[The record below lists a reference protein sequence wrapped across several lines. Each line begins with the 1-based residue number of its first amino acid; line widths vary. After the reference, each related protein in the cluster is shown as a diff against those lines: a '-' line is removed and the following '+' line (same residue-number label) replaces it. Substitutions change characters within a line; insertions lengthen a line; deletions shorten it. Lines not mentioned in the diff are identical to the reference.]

1 MEWASPHN
9 HQNHH
14 RFSPFR
20 FGNST
25 SLVVVFEVLQKW
37 FRIPLYLTLYKPG
50 IMLLK
55 TSAFLISCVL
65 LFSSCK
71 QEETVPEIK
80 STDVSGDV
88 CIAAYCYVDYFS
100 IAPIYPE
107 DCPSCQYVWEVTNGA
122 SIVDGQNT
130 NGVRVR
136 AADQNFQVKAKIVY
150 DGGETSTI
158 IKDVLVEADDAIGH
172 LDEITLDYTHEVLA
186 GFEYNGS
193 GYTIA
198 RTFNDT
204 RIYKYYPGTDKWQ
217 TLKIQTLPM
226 IGNTACRPHLLG
238 TDEFYFVDNQNNLF
252 RYDFSANIFTWLGTV
267 PVNVPKLN
275 YAYNGKY
282 YSGCGLSNDSIFE
295 YDPATALWS
304 FAYLGG
310 PLVTGGNGVKYTYQ
324 MANKA
329 YIFLNTGG
337 SLKLDYATNAFTAIT
352 GVGYD
357 YQTSAIFE
365 LYGNLHVV
373 NASAQY
379 IINATTD
386 QVTQYMPFIN
396 TCGTTLTSMTS
407 TFSQY
412 SFFGIANKGIAVDYS
427 GNVFHFN
434 PNY

>member
-1 MEWASPHN
+1 MLNKTP
-9 HQNHH
+9 
-14 RFSPFR
+14 
-20 FGNST
+20 
-25 SLVVVFEVLQKW
+25 VF
-37 FRIPLYLTLYKPG
+37 F
-50 IMLLK
+50 
-55 TSAFLISCVL
+55 ISFAL
-65 LFSSCK
+65 LFPSCK
-71 QEETVPEIK
+71 QEEIHPDLK
-80 STDVSGDV
+80 ATDVSGDA
-88 CIAAYCYVDYFS
+88 CIAAYCYVDYSS
-100 IAPIYPE
+100 IRPINAE
-107 DCPSCQYVWEVTNGA
+107 ECPSCQYEWEVTNGA
-122 SIVDGQNT
+122 AIVSGQNT

-136 AADQNFQVKAKIVY
+136 ATDQNFQVKSKIIY
-150 DGGETSTI
+150 DGGETNTI
-158 IKDVLVEADDAIGH
+158 IKDVIVEADDAIGH
-172 LDEITLDYTHEVLA
+172 LDEITLGYSHEVLA

-217 TLKIQTLPM
+217 TLKIQSLPM
-226 IGNTACRPHLLG
+226 IGNAACRPHLLG
-238 TDEFYFVDNQNNLF
+238 TDEFYFVDNMNYLYK
-252 RYDFSANIFTWLGTV
+252 YDFSDNLFTYLGAT
-267 PVNVPKLN
+267 PISTPKLN

-282 YSGCGLSNDSIFE
+282 YSGGSASNDSIFE
-295 YDPATALWS
+295 YDPSTTLWS

-310 PLVTGGNGVKYTYQ
+310 PLVAGGNGVKYSYP

-337 SLKLDYATNAFTAIT
+337 CLTLNYATNTFTAIT

-365 LYGNLHVV
+365 LYGNLHVM
-373 NASAQY
+373 NTSTQY
-379 IINATTD
+379 IINTTTD
-386 QVTQYMPFIN
+386 QGAQYFPFIN
-396 TCGTTLTSMTS
+396 TCGTTLTSLNS